1 MNEFFDEGHKVSSA
15 DYENDTHST
24 QNSYSHN
31 ISMFFF
37 VFVSME
43 SL

>member
-1 MNEFFDEGHKVSSA
+1 MNEFCFYFDEGHKVSSA

-24 QNSYSHN
+24 QNSDSHN
-31 ISMFFF
+31 
-37 VFVSME
+37 VFCVLFQWK